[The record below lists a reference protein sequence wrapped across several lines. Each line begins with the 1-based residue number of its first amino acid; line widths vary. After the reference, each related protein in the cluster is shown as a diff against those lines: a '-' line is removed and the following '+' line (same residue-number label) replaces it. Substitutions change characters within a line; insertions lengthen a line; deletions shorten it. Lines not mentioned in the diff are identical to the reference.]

1 MDIQITV
8 QSCLRHVKL
17 SYPKL
22 QEIAMIWLD
31 QVANLT
37 QFLQKHANARYVGID
52 TEFIRERTYYPQLAL
67 VQICIDD
74 EIALIDPTIPEIA
87 QLLQALLSDT
97 SILKI
102 MHSSSEDLQAF
113 KAGCDVVPSPIFDT
127 QVAASLCGLGSSL
140 SYLKI
145 VEQICNV
152 TLTKG
157 ETRSDW
163 LQRPLTESQMHYA
176 ADDVR
181 YLMPIYQHLKE
192 ALTQLDRTEWLISD
206 CQFAVES
213 AQQDSPDQNPHLG
226 MRANQGLDQDAQL
239 RLRRILRW
247 RDQRAIEKDKPKRWI
262 IDNDVATA
270 ISRHSLQDISELD
283 NLMARFPKSPK
294 GSRNH
299 LYALLQRPFD
309 EEEFSVPIVSEIA
322 QTQKKQLKAMQQVV
336 LEIATELNIPEG
348 LLCSRKHL
356 EYLLETKTWPNI
368 LNGWRKQ
375 LLADRFNEIISFEAG
390 TQ

>member
-1 MDIQITV
+1 MGIQMTIQIW
-8 QSCLRHVKL
+8 LKHVKL

-31 QVANLT
+31 QAADLT
-37 QFLQKHANARYVGID
+37 RFLQKHANVRTVGID

-67 VQICIDD
+67 VQICMDD
-74 EIALIDPTIPEIA
+74 EIALIDPCKPEIA
-87 QLLQALLSDT
+87 ELLKPLLT
-97 SILKI
+97 NPAILKI
-102 MHSSSEDLQAF
+102 MHSCSEDLQAF
-113 KAGCDVVPSPIFDT
+113 KAGCAVVPTPIFDT
-127 QVAASLCGLGSSL
+127 QVAASLCGYGSSL

-163 LQRPLTESQMHYA
+163 LHRPLSESQMHYA

-181 YLMPIYQHLKE
+181 YLLPIYQQLSDD
-192 ALTQLDRTEWLISD
+192 LTRLNRTEWLESD
-206 CQFAVES
+206 CQSAIES
-213 AQQDSPDQNPHLG
+213 AQHDSPDLNPHLG
-226 MRANQGLDQDAQL
+226 LRSNQGLDQTAQI

-262 IDNDVATA
+262 IDNDVAFA
-270 ISRHSLQDISELD
+270 LCRVPLNDINELD
-283 NLMARFPKSPK
+283 NIMARFPKAPK
-294 GSRNH
+294 NARGH
-299 LYALLQRPFD
+299 LFALLQKPF
-309 EEEFSVPIVSEIA
+309 EEEELQAPVVHEPA
-322 QTQKKQLKAMQQVV
+322 QTQKKQLKAMQQAV
-336 LEIATELNIPEG
+336 LNLATELNIPEG

-356 EYLLETKTWPNI
+356 EYLLETKKWPNI

-375 LLADRFNEIISFEAG
+375 LLFDNFEQIINDV
-390 TQ
+390 T

>member
-1 MDIQITV
+1 
-8 QSCLRHVKL
+8 
-17 SYPKL
+17 
-22 QEIAMIWLD
+22 MIWLD
-31 QVANLT
+31 QVTDLT
-37 QFLQKHANARYVGID
+37 QFLQKHVNTRCVAID

-67 VQICIDD
+67 VQMCIDD

-87 QLLQALLSDT
+87 KLLQPLLSNP

-113 KAGCDVVPSPIFDT
+113 KAGCAVVPSPIFDT
-127 QVAASLCGLGSSL
+127 QVAASMCGLGSGL
-140 SYLKI
+140 SYLKL
-145 VEQICNV
+145 VEQVCEV
-152 TLTKG
+152 TLSKG

-181 YLMPIYQHLKE
+181 YLLPIYHQLCEKLQE
-192 ALTQLDRTEWLISD
+192 LDRTEWLTSD

-213 AQQDSPDQNPHLG
+213 AQQDSPDLNPHLS
-226 MRANQGLDQDAQL
+226 MRANQGLAQEAQI

-270 ISRHSLQDISELD
+270 LSRNAINDITDLD
-283 NLMARFPKSPK
+283 DIMARFPKSPK
-294 GSRNH
+294 GSRHH
-299 LYALLQRPFD
+299 LFTLLQKPVD
-309 EEEFSVPIVSEIA
+309 QEEFSAPIISEPA
-322 QTQKKQLKAMQQVV
+322 QSQKKQLKEMQHVV
-336 LEIATELNIPEG
+336 LEIATELGIPEG

-356 EYLLETKTWPNI
+356 EYLLETKAWPNI

-375 LLADRFNEIISFEAG
+375 LLFERLIEIMNNR
-390 TQ
+390 